1 MGLRLMNAT
10 PMEMGLRYTTNTPKS
25 RLRKPSADITIGFL
39 LNCDVVRIHDRDYVV
54 HPRRSEYADSEY
66 N

>member
-25 RLRKPSADITIGFL
+25 RLRKLSADITIGASS
-39 LNCDVVRIHDRDYVV
+39 RMSIR
-54 HPRRSEYADSEY
+54 PQA
-66 N
+66 